1 MFNRLKRIAEISFF
15 LGVFYRQLSFQDARV
30 AVVEIQTRQIRVLAV
45 SIQ

>member
-1 MFNRLKRIAEISFF
+1 MFNRLKRIAEISF
-15 LGVFYRQLSFQDARV
+15 LMAFYRQLSFQHARV